1 MILTLILPALSL
13 FSNSHI
19 DKRIGSWRF
28 RIIKETRILLQ
39 NMILLQKDYFKLKV
53 LEKQQV

>member
-1 MILTLILPALSL
+1 MIFTLILPALSL
-13 FSNSHI
+13 FTNSHI

-39 NMILLQKDYFKLKV
+39 NMPLLEKDYFKLKAP
-53 LEKQQV
+53 EKQQV